1 MEAGKVDE
9 SDKPF
14 NRLQLDR
21 AYSAGACEGT
31 SGYPIFMADKL
42 VVLPSGIYV
51 LALRA
56 TPAVDFVHRALR

>member
-51 LALRA
+51 LALR
-56 TPAVDFVHRALR
+56 FEC